1 MTEMQKL
8 FLLIPLAPLAGA
20 LIAGLFG
27 RLIGSA
33 WSHRAT
39 IALMLV
45 CVAASIAVFMDV
57 LKGNI
62 YNGSVY
68 TWMISGNKIGRAH
81 V

>member
-8 FLLIPLAPLAGA
+8 YLLVPLAPLAGA
-20 LIAGLFG
+20 LIAGFFG
-27 RLIGSA
+27 RLIGPA

-39 IALMLV
+39 IALMIM
-45 CVAASIAVFMDV
+45 CVIASIAVFMDV

-68 TWMISGNKIGRAH
+68 TWMISGDTLLRLDF
-81 V
+81 